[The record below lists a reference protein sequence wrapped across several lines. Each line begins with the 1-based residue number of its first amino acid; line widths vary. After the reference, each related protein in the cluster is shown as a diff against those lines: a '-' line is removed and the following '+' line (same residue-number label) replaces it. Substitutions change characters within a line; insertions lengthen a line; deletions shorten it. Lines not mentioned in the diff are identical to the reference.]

1 MWVRKEAAVLLLLS
15 ASIFM
20 ERLPLTLAGLVPIFL
35 FYINMKKKASVWFK
49 KKKKKTK
56 GLWSEPCRALM
67 AFRLFNRLK
76 LLPLLSPFLI

>member
-49 KKKKKTK
+49 KKKKK
-56 GLWSEPCRALM
+56 PRASGV
-67 AFRLFNRLK
+67 NRVAR
-76 LLPLLSPFLI
+76 